1 MGTPSYYVQQLMP
14 QHLGTQVVKVVQNN
28 PYKDVARKPLT
39 PKQSRVGFGTW
50 STHASFE
57 TVKEYDYVKGDWN
70 KEGNIVRQTGLKD
83 ATLCIE
89 KNVIDSDHYTCKF
102 RARKDEVKGYPI
114 SDIAIISGL
123 SEEEILKL

>member
-1 MGTPSYYVQQLMP
+1 MP

-102 RARKDEVKGYPI
+102 RARKDEG
-114 SDIAIISGL
+114 AEGFIIIFNYVDDKNYCWVTKSKPPCRKFL
-123 SEEEILKL
+123 